1 MKLSLSLSKSDHDSR
16 REISELNNNN
26 FPCAAE
32 IHFLNI
38 VFGGEKIGMNITFSI
53 LSSTRRIEHFVF
65 DTGP

>member
-38 VFGGEKIGMNITFSI
+38 VFGGEKNWN
-53 LSSTRRIEHFVF
+53 EHHVF
-65 DTGP
+65 HPKQYQEDR